1 MCVIAVSKKGI
12 KQPSEKDLKKMWEHN
27 SHGGGY
33 MSVRNGRVEI
43 HKGFLEWADFIR
55 SVRMEKFTEN
65 DPVVYHFRIST
76 QGGVN
81 PEMTHP
87 FPLTHKLKLMKALD
101 VVCDIG
107 VAHNGIIPMTTS
119 KEEKEYSDTALFVSK
134 YLPYLIRS
142 VSDLQIPQIRSVIE
156 ELGSYS
162 KFAFM
167 DCNGNIY
174 TVGRFYDHKGI
185 LLSNENHLID
195 WSKVKAYKSF
205 YEEKGD
211 MNNVYSY
218 EW

>member
-12 KQPSEKDLKKMWEHN
+12 KQPSDKDLKKMWEHN
-27 SHGGGY
+27 SHGSGY
-33 MSVRNGRVEI
+33 MTVRNGRVEI
-43 HKGFLEWADFIR
+43 HKGFLYWDDFIR
-55 SVRMEKFTEN
+55 SVHEERFTEA

-81 PEMTHP
+81 EGMTHP
-87 FPLTHKLKLMKALD
+87 FPLTRKLKLMKALD
-101 VVCDIG
+101 VICDIG

-119 KEEKEYSDTALFVSK
+119 KNETEYSDTALFVAK
-134 YLPYLIRS
+134 YLPFIIRS
-142 VSDLQIPQIRSVIE
+142 ADDLQIPQIRSVID

-167 DCNGNIY
+167 DYKGNIF
-174 TVGRFYDHKGI
+174 TIGRFYDHKGI

-195 WSKVKAYKSF
+195 WSKVKAYKTLYS
-205 YEEKGD
+205 KGELE
-211 MNNVYSY
+211 NVYSY